1 MKHIFLA
8 GTIGLLALGAS
19 AQSTPDNRLAT
30 AGERIGRVFIGDS
43 RAAVGR
49 RLGPVTKTFD
59 LGRGLTSQMWRSKR
73 VGDTGGYNT
82 LEVVY
87 RGGVAAQI
95 EGTSLVWKTPSGL
108 SLSSSR
114 ADWEDRLGA
123 PSVST
128 YDYESGARKR
138 YLDWR
143 RAGIAL
149 ELVQDGDLESNQW
162 TYQTLI
168 VHRKGVAVLPDR
180 GGTRE

>member
-1 MKHIFLA
+1 MKHLFLTA
-8 GTIGLLALGAS
+8 TLGLAALGAS
-19 AQSTPDNRLAT
+19 AQSVPDNRIASP
-30 AGERIGRVFIGDS
+30 GERIGRVFIGDS

-49 RLGPVTKTFD
+49 RLGPPTKSFD
-59 LGRGLTSQMWRSKR
+59 LGRGLSSQMWRSKR

-87 RGGVAAQI
+87 RNGLATQL

-128 YDYESGARKR
+128 YDYDSGARKR

-143 RAGIAL
+143 RAGVAL
-149 ELVQDGDLESNQW
+149 ELVQDGDSDSSEW

-168 VHRKGVAVLPDR
+168 VHRKGVSVIPDR

>member
-1 MKHIFLA
+1 MKQLFLTA
-8 GTIGLLALGAS
+8 TVALATLGAN
-19 AQSTPDNRLAT
+19 AQSVPDNHIA
-30 AGERIGRVFIGDS
+30 APGERIGRVFIGDT

-49 RLGPVTKTFD
+49 RLGPATKAFN

-87 RGGVAAQI
+87 RNGLATQV
-95 EGTSLVWKTPSGL
+95 EGTSLVWNTPSGL

-123 PSVST
+123 PTQTT
-128 YDYESGARKR
+128 YNYDSGARKR

-149 ELVQDGDLESNQW
+149 ELVQDGDSESNEW

-168 VHRKGVAVLPDR
+168 VHRKGVAVIPDR

>member
-1 MKHIFLA
+1 MKHLFLTA
-8 GTIGLLALGAS
+8 SVALVALGAS
-19 AQSTPDNRLAT
+19 AQSTPDNHIA
-30 AGERIGRVFIGDS
+30 APGERIGRVFIGDT
-43 RAAVGR
+43 RAAIGR
-49 RLGPVTKTFD
+49 RLGPATKSFS
-59 LGRGLTSQMWRSKR
+59 LGRGLASQMWRSKR

-87 RGGVAAQI
+87 RNGLATQL
-95 EGTSLVWKTPSGL
+95 EGTSLVWKTADGL

-114 ADWEDRLGA
+114 ADWEERLGT
-123 PSVST
+123 PTQTT
-128 YDYESGARKR
+128 YNYDSGARKR

-149 ELVQDGDLESNQW
+149 ELVQDGDSDSSEF

-168 VHRKGVAVLPDR
+168 VHRSGNPVIPDR